1 MDLQTKKLHFIQEI
15 LALKNEKIIDK
26 LESILKKER
35 LKELEKPSVYSLL
48 GVISEEEG
56 EKMKKEIEAA
66 CENIHDED
74 WK

>member
-15 LALKNEKIIDK
+15 LSLKNEKIIDK
-26 LESILKKER
+26 LESLLKKER
-35 LKELEKPSVYSLL
+35 LKEAQKPSVYNLL

-66 CENIHDED
+66 CENINDED

>member
-1 MDLQTKKLHFIQEI
+1 MDLKTKKLHFIKEI
-15 LALKNEKIIDK
+15 LALENEKIIDK
-26 LESILKKER
+26 LESILKKEK
-35 LKELEKPSVYSLL
+35 LKEVKKPSVYNLL

-66 CENIHDED
+66 CENINDED